1 MTNGLFFYEKNYK
14 MNEGCE
20 VYVFLS
26 IFFVDWS
33 DILGY
38 M

>member
-20 VYVFLS
+20 VYVF
-26 IFFVDWS
+26 FVD
-33 DILGY
+33 IFCRLV
-38 M
+38 